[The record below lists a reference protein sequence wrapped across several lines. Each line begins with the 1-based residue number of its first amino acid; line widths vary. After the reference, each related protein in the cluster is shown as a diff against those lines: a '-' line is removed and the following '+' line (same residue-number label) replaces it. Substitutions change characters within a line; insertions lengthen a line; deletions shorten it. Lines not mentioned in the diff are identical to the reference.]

1 MAQAFKN
8 LQGGKGGGVGLIDL
22 LLMDLSCTGPNETAL
37 LTLLKH
43 LFNRLHLIG
52 VKTHKNEK
60 AGLPAATHNGQDVK
74 VLIA

>member
-8 LQGGKGGGVGLIDL
+8 LQGGKGGGVGFIDL

-52 VKTHKNEK
+52 VKTHQTKK
-60 AGLPAATHNGQDVK
+60 AGLPVAAHYGQDVK